1 MEFHELYREE
11 VKKTLLLEDE
21 VVRLRA
27 LLVAMVNS
35 LGGEL
40 VVDDSAFVEGTIS
53 FADDDGRLKITLEK
67 NE

>member
-21 VVRLRA
+21 VARLRA